1 MARQGGVPTTLF
13 LESALVG
20 VFLAALFGARARDF
34 AEIELK
40 AAWAFI
46 VAALIEGGLA
56 WSTSTGWIAPQVA
69 APIAKTAV
77 VVLVGYGLWQN
88 RHLRTIW
95 LAAFGLLLNTI
106 AMTANGGQM
115 PVSADALI
123 AAGLEGFLRFMQTSS
138 DAVHNLIGPDTRL
151 WFLTDVIPLPWF
163 KKVISPGDAFLFIAV
178 LLFFPEATQRVI
190 RNRRA

>member
-1 MARQGGVPTTLF
+1 M
-13 LESALVG
+13 
-20 VFLAALFGARARDF
+20 
-34 AEIELK
+34 ELK

-46 VAALIEGGLA
+46 AAALIEGGLA
-56 WSTSTGWIAPQVA
+56 WSTSKGWIAPQVA

-88 RHLRTIW
+88 RQLRTIW
-95 LAAFGLLLNTI
+95 LAAFGLLLNTV

>member
-1 MARQGGVPTTLF
+1 M
-13 LESALVG
+13 
-20 VFLAALFGARARDF
+20 
-34 AEIELK
+34 
-40 AAWAFI
+40 
-46 VAALIEGGLA
+46 
-56 WSTSTGWIAPQVA
+56 A

-88 RHLRTIW
+88 RQLRTIW
-95 LAAFGLLLNTI
+95 LAAFGLFLNTI

-123 AAGLEGFLRFMQTSS
+123 AAGLEGFLHFMQTSS

-190 RNRRA
+190 HNRRA

>member
-1 MARQGGVPTTLF
+1 M
-13 LESALVG
+13 
-20 VFLAALFGARARDF
+20 
-34 AEIELK
+34 
-40 AAWAFI
+40 
-46 VAALIEGGLA
+46 
-56 WSTSTGWIAPQVA
+56 A
-69 APIAKTAV
+69 APVAKTAV

-88 RHLRTIW
+88 RQLRTIW
-95 LAAFGLLLNTI
+95 LAAFGLFLNTI

-123 AAGLEGFLRFMQTSS
+123 AAGLEGFLHFMQTSS

-190 RNRRA
+190 HNRRA